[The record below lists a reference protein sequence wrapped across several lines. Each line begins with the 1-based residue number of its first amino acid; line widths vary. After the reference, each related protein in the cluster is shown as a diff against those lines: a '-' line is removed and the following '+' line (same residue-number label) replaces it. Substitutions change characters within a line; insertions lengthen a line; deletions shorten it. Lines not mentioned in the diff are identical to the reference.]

1 MEELKLSAVN
11 FGFDSQWI
19 ADLLQKYGQDGLA
32 LAIEA
37 ARNGLST
44 QLITEVMQ
52 KFGPDLI
59 QFLLNLQNN
68 HKSFAPMG
76 MAADAK
82 GFLGL
87 DSGVLLDTVQ
97 QQFGNGLLQKLLQQY
112 GPQIAQILIQV
123 LMANMKK

>member
-19 ADLLQKYGQDGLA
+19 ADLLEKYGQDGLS

-37 ARNGLST
+37 ARNGFST
-44 QLITEVMQ
+44 QLITEIMQ

-68 HKSFAPMG
+68 HKSMG
-76 MAADAK
+76 MSMAPNAK

-87 DSGVLLDTVQ
+87 DSYGVLLDTVQ
-97 QQFGNGLLQKLLQQY
+97 QQFGSGLLQKLLQQY
-112 GPQIAQILIQV
+112 GPQVAQILIQV
-123 LMANMKK
+123 LLANMKK